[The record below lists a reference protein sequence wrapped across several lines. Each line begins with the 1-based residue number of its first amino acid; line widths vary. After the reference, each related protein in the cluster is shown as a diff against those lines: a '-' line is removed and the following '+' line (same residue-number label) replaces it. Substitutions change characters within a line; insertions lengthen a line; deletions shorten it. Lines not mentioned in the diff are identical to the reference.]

1 VIRLLVRTAVAV
13 AANAVGLL
21 VAAAVLDGVHLNGT
35 GFLVAVVIFTI
46 VFALLQPF
54 LLVQM
59 RRSRAAALG
68 GVALLSTLVS
78 LIVTDLLSDGLEIN
92 GVGTWIAA
100 TVIVWLAALLAGFII
115 PFLGLRKYLQDRP
128 A

>member
-115 PFLGLRKYLQDRP
+115 PFLGLRKYLQNRP